1 MRFRYKGFTLIEVQV
16 SIVVMSIAIFALVN
30 MQTFI
35 EQRGELA
42 IQEVEAFHLIEDKL
56 EIWRA
61 SRLASSTHFDAL
73 GITTGED
80 TSFPPFHL
88 VWQINEPFLSVKEV
102 IISAQWLDRKGQ
114 THTVS
119 ARTMLSVYADLE
131 ADLTSDFGYH

>member
-1 MRFRYKGFTLIEVQV
+1 MRFRYEGFTLIEVQV
-16 SIVVMSIAIFALVN
+16 SIVVMSIAIFTLIK

-42 IQEVEAFHLIEDKL
+42 MQEVEAFHLIEDKL
-56 EIWRA
+56 EVWRA
-61 SRLASSTHFDAL
+61 SRVASSTRLDAL
-73 GITTGED
+73 EIITGED

-102 IISAQWLDRKGQ
+102 FISAQWLDQMGQ

-119 ARTMLSVYADLE
+119 VRTMLSVYADHE
-131 ADLTSDFGYH
+131 ADLTSDFDYH